1 MTKNNVH
8 FENNQ
13 RISTKRSL
21 LTQSFTE
28 LNKTKSGSTCKRYKS
43 SLICVVC
50 DDVAH
55 GYNFDAITC
64 ESCKAFFRRNG
75 LQLQNLKCHCNGGQ
89 YDVRFNVKQRC
100 KKCRLEKCIEK
111 GMRKEWIRTDKEREE
126 KRIKIEENRRLK
138 QVQDNQRSNKNHLK
152 IDDYLSLDVSSLSN
166 NQSYLNQ
173 FDWLRIRVIQDYYT
187 GAVKLNEVTGIPSY
201 PSTQPIKSTL
211 ELFHMP
217 IYITSM
223 RLISYIK
230 QIDEFRQLKQEDQ
243 VYLVKLNLLSLCFF
257 HSIFIYDPRADL
269 YYEPNTKDLFF
280 SGKDWS
286 RTLNKQFHLEMEQL
300 RNDII
305 DIFQLDDVIIKLF
318 LLIFIFSNQNSLNQS
333 FECVLININV
343 LDIFKAQS
351 IFINLA
357 YKYCLDQYGFRKTSI
372 LFSKYIYKIMK
383 IQQLVDE
390 VKYTIDNYIDR
401 RQLTS
406 LMQCLLT

>member
-1 MTKNNVH
+1 MHKNYVH
-8 FENNQ
+8 LENDQ
-13 RISTKRSL
+13 WISIKRSSS
-21 LTQSFTE
+21 TQSSTE
-28 LNKTKSGSTCKRYKS
+28 LDKTKSGSTAKRYKLT
-43 SLICVVC
+43 LICDVC
-50 DDVAH
+50 DAVAH

-75 LQLQNLKCHCNGGQ
+75 LQLHKLKCRRNNGHCN
-89 YDVRFNVKQRC
+89 VRFNIKKRC
-100 KKCRLEKCIEK
+100 KRCRLEKCIK
-111 GMRKEWIRTDKEREE
+111 TGMRKGWIRTDNEREE
-126 KRIKIEENRRLK
+126 KRVKIEENRRLK
-138 QVQDNQRSNKNHLK
+138 QVQNNQRSNKNHLK
-152 IDDYLSLDVSSLSN
+152 IDDHLSLDVSSLSN
-166 NQSYLNQ
+166 NHSYLNQ

-187 GAVKLNEVTGIPSY
+187 EAVKLNEVTGIPSY
-201 PSTQPIKSTL
+201 PSTQSIKSTL

-230 QIDEFRQLKQEDQ
+230 QIDEFRQLRQEDQ

-257 HSIFIYDPRADL
+257 HSIFIYDPRTDL
-269 YYEPNTKDLFF
+269 YYEPNTNDSFF

-286 RTLNKQFHLEMEQL
+286 RTLNKQFHLEMKQL

-343 LDIFKAQS
+343 LDIFKAQN
-351 IFINLA
+351 IFIDLA
-357 YKYCLDQYGFRKTSI
+357 YKYCLDRYGFQKTSI
-372 LFSKYIYKIMK
+372 LFSKSIYKIMK